1 MDDWKEY
8 REIIEDGGIDDPV
21 ILAIR
26 GKPDCEDIIFR
37 SNDKFGCY
45 EGVSGDYVYLGEG
58 LSEKDV
64 WEVYGEGGR
73 NVPFLKDWFYEEI
86 ERALAETEDTL
97 YRN

>member
-1 MDDWKEY
+1 MDDWTEY
-8 REIIEDGGIDDPV
+8 HEILEDGEIAEPV

-45 EGVSGDYVYLGEG
+45 EGVSGEFVYLGEG
-58 LSEKDV
+58 LSEKEL

-73 NVPFLKDWFYEEI
+73 NVPFLKAWDYEEI
-86 ERALAETEDTL
+86 ERLLGEEE
-97 YRN
+97 YWN